1 MLRDLETAIVEL
13 YRKAAT
19 ELPQDVRAYLRK
31 SISSEKKG
39 GLAYFTLSTI
49 VKNVDIA
56 ARKKKPLCQDTG
68 TPIFFVQY
76 GPNFRQKQLK
86 MIIEKATERA
96 TDEVPLRSN
105 SVDIL
110 TGKNTGNNVA
120 CGIPVIYFEE
130 RDEPGVEMGLILKGG
145 GCENVGLTYKLPNLE
160 LQATRNLDGIRRC
173 VLDSAQKAQGQ
184 GCPPMIASVVAG
196 SPADLIAIE
205 AKRQLF
211 RSIETKNSVPE
222 LDAFEKKLTREI
234 NELGI
239 GPGGFGG
246 KNTVMATFVSLVGRH
261 PASFFVTI
269 SYFCWASRRAIL
281 QWNNGS
287 AIFTS

>member
-1 MLRDLETAIVEL
+1 MRLELETAIVEL

-19 ELPQDVRAYLRK
+19 ELPPDVQKYLQK
-31 SISSEKKG
+31 SIQKEKKG
-39 GLAYFTLSTI
+39 GLAHFTLSTI
-49 VKNVDIA
+49 VKNVDLA
-56 ARKKKPLCQDTG
+56 KKKKRPLCQDTG

-76 GPNFRQKQLK
+76 GSEFRQKQLK
-86 MIIEKATERA
+86 IIIEKATERA
-96 TDEVPLRSN
+96 THEVPLRSN
-105 SVDIL
+105 SVDIIS
-110 TGKNTGNNVA
+110 GKNTGNNVA
-120 CGIPVIYFEE
+120 RGIPVIYFEE
-130 RDEPGVEMGLILKGG
+130 RDETGVEMGLILKGG

-160 LQATRNLDGIRRC
+160 LQAARNLDGIRRC

-196 SPADLIAIE
+196 SPVDLITVE
-205 AKRQLF
+205 AKRQLL
-211 RSIETKNSVPE
+211 RGIDRKNPVST
-222 LDAFEKKLTREI
+222 LDAFEKKLTKEI

-269 SYFCWASRRAIL
+269 SYFCWASRRAVL
-281 QWNNGS
+281 QWKNGS
-287 AIFTS
+287 ATFHH